1 LGRRTDVF
9 RKGFGE
15 YRKNGKNAKK
25 TRRKLCG
32 ALKRQWMLLVN
43 IILA

>member
-1 LGRRTDVF
+1 MHFAKDLGNIEKTE
-9 RKGFGE
+9 KTQ
-15 YRKNGKNAKK
+15 KK